1 MNGMR
6 PFSTL
11 SPSLDSTA
19 GRTVTLPSIATATT
33 SIVPTAKRGEDGVA
47 GEEHAGHRDQHRE
60 AGDEH
65 GLAGRG
71 GGELERGFD

>member
-1 MNGMR
+1 M
-6 PFSTL
+6 
-11 SPSLDSTA
+11 
-19 GRTVTLPSIATATT
+19 TLPIIATATT

-71 GGELERGFD
+71 GGELERGLG